1 MTPVPVPISQIKP
14 GFRELTY
21 APSMQAS
28 VVTLNAAL
36 SWKIVN
42 SLNSKKEF
50 ATIRNFQKDNHGHLA
65 ILIAQRFE
73 RQDDHIFHFRD
84 YRHALLTI

>member
-14 GFRELTY
+14 GFRVLIY
-21 APSMQAS
+21 APNMQAS

-36 SWKIVN
+36 SWEILN
-42 SLNSKKEF
+42 FLNSKKEF
-50 ATIRNFQKDNHGHLA
+50 ATIRNFQKDNHGQSA
-65 ILIAQRFE
+65 ILIAQRFAL
-73 RQDDHIFHFRD
+73 QDDHIFHFQD